1 MEKDWR
7 LLNGQEE
14 YLHGI
19 ALIHHS
25 YRPADS
31 TNDHDHCEFCM
42 DKFSAADGD
51 LKYGYSTADNKIWI
65 CPECYEDFKDSF
77 AWTVTEGKN

>member
-42 DKFSAADGD
+42 IKFGKGDDD
-51 LKYGYSTADNKIWI
+51 LKQGYSTEDGNIWI
-65 CPECYEDFKDSF
+65 CAQCYNDFKTLF
-77 AWTVTEGKN
+77 KWNEK